1 MSKLTSEILDNL
13 VEDVV
18 ESKTETTDE
27 KPPVKAEEKPPG
39 KKETVIA
46 ETEEGTE
53 GGAKS
58 SSDAD
63 KAQSS
68 TGSTPGDAAATVE
81 TKAEDKKAPPSVSF
95 KVKVDGE
102 ESEVDQEELVRG
114 YQLARTSHK
123 RFQEASQYKKDADKI
138 IESLDK
144 DPIQTAFHR
153 LESKYN
159 GDTERAEKELY
170 RMCLNYVEPFVLA
183 KQMSE
188 DERETFE
195 DKRRLER
202 EKTKIESEKAR
213 LRQEKETQAIK
224 TAEEKFDREL
234 RQSISKHKISTDPKV
249 LRKLANY
256 IRSEYL
262 EPGLEFEAE
271 DAVYAFSKEL
281 KRREEE
287 WKAVVQP
294 APPTPT
300 TVTSTARPTTPKPF
314 PSTKSNGEAPP
325 AKERERKPAT
335 SFHNSRDFHRA
346 LLEELS

>member
-1 MSKLTSEILDNL
+1 MSKLTSEILDTL
-13 VEDVV
+13 VEDVA
-18 ESKTETTDE
+18 ESKTETTNE
-27 KPPVKAEEKPPG
+27 SPPVKAEEKPPE

-46 ETEEGTE
+46 ETEKDSGGGTKTSTE
-53 GGAKS
+53 
-58 SSDAD
+58 AD
-63 KAQSS
+63 KGEA
-68 TGSTPGDAAATVE
+68 TPPATVAVKE
-81 TKAEDKKAPPSVSF
+81 EEKKAPPPASF

-102 ESEVDQEELVRG
+102 ESEVDQEELIRG

-123 RFQEASQYKKDADKI
+123 RFQEASQYKKDADRI

-188 DERETFE
+188 EERETFE

-202 EKTKIESEKAR
+202 EKSKIESERAR

-234 RQSISKHKISTDPKV
+234 RQAISKHKISTDPKV
-249 LRKLANY
+249 LRVLANY

-271 DAVYAFSKEL
+271 DAVYAFSREL
-281 KRREEE
+281 KKREEE

-294 APPTPT
+294 TTPAPM
-300 TVTSTARPTTPKPF
+300 TVTSTAQPTTPKPF

-335 SFHNSRDFHRA
+335 SFRNSRDFHRA